1 MLSSAILK
9 VEKFLSSYIHFQS
22 CLLCNFRK
30 MSKDG
35 AIMKTEAED
44 FQVGRDLI
52 EDETAAEN
60 RVKTEIY
67 VYYAKAVG
75 LKLALLAVLCYA
87 LFQGFT
93 VGANLWLSVWSEDPE
108 AATDTAKRNLYLGVY
123 GTLGFL
129 QVSHLPI
136 LSFDFAINYK
146 SLLVPKCQFLSF
158 LDFFKKTF
166 VIP

>member
-1 MLSSAILK
+1 MVARRQSSVANPIKRQKSRKADNTIEEK
-9 VEKFLSSYIHFQS
+9 V
-22 CLLCNFRK
+22 
-30 MSKDG
+30 
-35 AIMKTEAED
+35 D
-44 FQVGRDLI
+44 FKVGRDLI

-93 VGANLWLSVWSEDPE
+93 VGANLWLSIWSEDPE

-129 QVSHLPI
+129 QVIHSG
-136 LSFDFAINYK
+136 
-146 SLLVPKCQFLSF
+146 
-158 LDFFKKTF
+158 
-166 VIP
+166 

>member
-1 MLSSAILK
+1 MVARRQSSVANPIKRQKSRKAADNTIEEK
-9 VEKFLSSYIHFQS
+9 V
-22 CLLCNFRK
+22 
-30 MSKDG
+30 
-35 AIMKTEAED
+35 D
-44 FQVGRDLI
+44 FKVGRDLI

-93 VGANLWLSVWSEDPE
+93 VGANLWLSIWSEDPE

-129 QVSHLPI
+129 QVIHSG
-136 LSFDFAINYK
+136 
-146 SLLVPKCQFLSF
+146 
-158 LDFFKKTF
+158 
-166 VIP
+166 

>member
-1 MLSSAILK
+1 MANPIKRQKSRKAADNTIEEK
-9 VEKFLSSYIHFQS
+9 V
-22 CLLCNFRK
+22 
-30 MSKDG
+30 
-35 AIMKTEAED
+35 D
-44 FQVGRDLI
+44 FKVGRDLI

-93 VGANLWLSVWSEDPE
+93 VGANLWLSIWSEDPE

-129 QVSHLPI
+129 QVIHSG
-136 LSFDFAINYK
+136 
-146 SLLVPKCQFLSF
+146 
-158 LDFFKKTF
+158 
-166 VIP
+166 